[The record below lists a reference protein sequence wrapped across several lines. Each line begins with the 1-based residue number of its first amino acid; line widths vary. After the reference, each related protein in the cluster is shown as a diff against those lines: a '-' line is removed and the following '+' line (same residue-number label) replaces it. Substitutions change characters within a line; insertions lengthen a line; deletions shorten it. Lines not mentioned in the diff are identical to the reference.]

1 MLCHYDPIA
10 DSASLAGPLGALW
23 TARRMSCSGDRRR
36 LAAGRCNLVMPRRIV
51 SAGWWPVFETVEQ
64 VRVAVRE
71 WTDAVWVLSAM
82 ATVLS
87 SGVEGP
93 FSLDDPAARVLA
105 DYGLLEATESGLLPR
120 PGFVEAFGGRARVL
134 ADGIRSSLGQAATA
148 AFRDEGAGDWGAFAD
163 EILGAQGRASA
174 MGGRGTAV
182 FVVPALDGL
191 AERFA
196 NGDGVLLDVGVGVA
210 EMACAFCQA
219 IPEAR
224 VVGIDPLP
232 RAIELAAATV
242 ARYGLAERVLRALR
256 PGGWLLLPAAAVEP
270 GASGEIARWQVNV
283 FGGTLLSD
291 HERTELLRAAG
302 FESPIPLSTPPG
314 TLPPLLAA
322 RRPR

>member
-1 MLCHYDPIA
+1 
-10 DSASLAGPLGALW
+10 
-23 TARRMSCSGDRRR
+23 
-36 LAAGRCNLVMPRRIV
+36 
-51 SAGWWPVFETVEQ
+51 
-64 VRVAVRE
+64 
-71 WTDAVWVLSAM
+71 M
-82 ATVLS
+82 APVLS

-93 FSLDDPAARVLA
+93 FSVDDPAARVLA
-105 DYGLLEATESGLLPR
+105 DYGLMEATESGLLPR
-120 PGFVEAFGGRARVL
+120 PGFAEAFGGRARAL

-148 AFRDEGAGDWGAFAD
+148 
-163 EILGAQGRASA
+163 
-174 MGGRGTAV
+174 V
-182 FVVPALDGL
+182 FVVPVLDGL

-219 IPEAR
+219 VPGAR

-242 ARYGLAERVLRALR
+242 ASHDLAGRVQLRCQGVEELTDEEAFDLAWLPLPFVPPAAVREGLPRVLRALR

-270 GASGEIARWQVNV
+270 GASGEIARWQVHV

-314 TLPPLLAA
+314 TLPPFLAA

>member
-1 MLCHYDPIA
+1 VVA
-10 DSASLAGPLGALW
+10 
-23 TARRMSCSGDRRR
+23 
-36 LAAGRCNLVMPRRIV
+36 
-51 SAGWWPVFETVEQ
+51 VFETAEQ

-71 WTDAVWVLSAM
+71 LTDAVWVLSAM
-82 ATVLS
+82 APVLS
-87 SGVEGP
+87 SGLEGP
-93 FSLDDPAARVLA
+93 FSMDDPAARVLA
-105 DYGLLEATESGLLPR
+105 DYGLLEATGSGLMPR
-120 PGFVEAFGGRARVL
+120 PGFAEAFGGRARAL

-148 AFRDEGAGDWGAFAD
+148 AFLDQQRGKDWSAFAD
-163 EILGAQGRASA
+163 EILVAQGRASV

-182 FVVPALDGL
+182 FVVPVLDGL

-196 NGDGVLLDVGVGVA
+196 DGDGVLLDVGVGVA

-219 IPEAR
+219 VPGAR

-232 RAIELAAATV
+232 RAIELATATV
-242 ARYGLAERVLRALR
+242 AGHGLAERVRLRCQGVEELEDEEAFDLAWLPLPFIPPAAVREGLPRVLRALR

-270 GASGEIARWQVNV
+270 GASGEIARWQVHV

-302 FESPIPLSTPPG
+302 FESPAPLSTPPG
-314 TLPPLLAA
+314 ALPPLVAA

>member
-1 MLCHYDPIA
+1 
-10 DSASLAGPLGALW
+10 
-23 TARRMSCSGDRRR
+23 
-36 LAAGRCNLVMPRRIV
+36 
-51 SAGWWPVFETVEQ
+51 VFETAEQ

-71 WTDAVWVLSAM
+71 LTDAVWVLSAM
-82 ATVLS
+82 APVLS
-87 SGVEGP
+87 SGLEGP
-93 FSLDDPAARVLA
+93 FSMDDPAARVLA

-120 PGFVEAFGGRARVL
+120 PGFAEAFGGRARAL

-148 AFRDEGAGDWGAFAD
+148 AFRDQHGGDWGAFAD
-163 EILGAQGRASA
+163 EILVAQGRASA
-174 MGGRGTAV
+174 MGGQGTAV
-182 FVVPALDGL
+182 FVVPVLDGL

-196 NGDGVLLDVGVGVA
+196 GGDGVLLDVGVGVA

-219 IPEAR
+219 VPGAR

-232 RAIELAAATV
+232 RVIELAAATV
-242 ARYGLAERVLRALR
+242 ASHGLAELKDEEAFDLAWLPLPFIPPAAVREGLPRVLRALR

-270 GASGEIARWQVNV
+270 GASGEIARWQVHV

-302 FESPIPLSTPPG
+302 FASPIPLSTPPG